1 MKKTFR
7 KKQHILIVILF
18 CIMGTG
24 ALQAGLINVPS
35 TQYLKIMQAV
45 VAAKAGDTIVVE
57 PGVYTEDIV
66 AGNDVVLL
74 SRVPL
79 MAVFDGHGRRNVVTL
94 NGSKCILSGFEI
106 RNGVIGVFSKG
117 AASVIEKCRI
127 VNNTE
132 IGVMCVG
139 NLPKIIDNVIAFN
152 GGSGVKGCE
161 LRTSAFST
169 VSHNIIAYN
178 RNHGISIGGTF
189 IIAIANNI
197 IANNKRYGIK
207 IFPEDSK
214 VTITSNCF
222 YENGII
228 SSKNHLPQNNV
239 SCDPKFRSPRRLD
252 FSQTEQLKCMDF

>member
-1 MKKTFR
+1 MGKNSSKVQYMLTVF
-7 KKQHILIVILF
+7 LF
-18 CIMGTG
+18 FMVGTG
-24 ALQAGLINVPS
+24 ALQAVSINVPS
-35 TQYLKIMQAV
+35 SQYLKIMQAV
-45 VAAKAGDTIVVE
+45 VAAKAGDTVVVE

-66 AGNDVVLL
+66 AGNDVVLV

-79 MAVFDGHGRRNVVTL
+79 KAVFDGHGRRNVVTL

-106 RNGVIGVFSKG
+106 KNGIIGVFSKG
-117 AASVIEKCRI
+117 AASVIDKCHI

-132 IGVMCVG
+132 TGILCVG

-152 GGSGVKGCE
+152 GGSGIKGCE

-169 VSHNIIAYN
+169 INHNIITYN

-222 YENGII
+222 FENGIT
-228 SSKNHLPQNNV
+228 SNKNHLPQNNV
-239 SCDPKFRSPRRLD
+239 SCDPNFRSPRRLD
-252 FSQTEQLKCMDF
+252 FSQTAQLKCMDF